1 MHIINTLLPVFLI
14 IALGVLLRK
23 TKFLSAEFVA
33 GLNRLVFWIG
43 LPCLLFYK
51 VATAGY
57 DYRLAGRT
65 ALVMIVGMLC
75 CIVIAYIV
83 AFIIR
88 IRPRAIGTFVQG
100 TFRGN
105 LYYVGLALIIYSFAG
120 SDSKIS
126 AQMENTAILVMALLV
141 PIYNI
146 ASVIVLLASRHG
158 LDRYVPL
165 KIAREVITNPLFLAC
180 AAGVIYSQIFPPLPL
195 VISRALSAVGQIS
208 LPLALIGIGAVL
220 IQSKIAGCGT
230 PALAA
235 SIIKI
240 GVSPV
245 VGFWAAH
252 LMGLGAGET
261 RVVLLFLACPTA
273 VTSYVVAEQLG
284 GDEKLSAAIIVVS
297 TILSIISLS
306 IVIGL
311 F

>member
-14 IALGVLLRK
+14 IALGALLRK
-23 TKFLSAEFVA
+23 TKFVSAEFVA

-65 ALVMIVGMLC
+65 CLVMIIGMLC
-75 CIVIAYIV
+75 CTIVAYIA

-88 IRPRAIGTFVQG
+88 IPPRAIGTFVQG

-120 SDSKIS
+120 ADSKMS
-126 AQMENTAILVMALLV
+126 AQMENVAILVMALLV
-141 PIYNI
+141 PVYNI
-146 ASVIVLLASRHG
+146 GSIIVLLASRHK

-165 KIAREVITNPLFLAC
+165 KITRQVITNPLFLAC

-195 VISRALSAVGQIS
+195 VITRALSAVGQVS

-220 IQSKIAGCGT
+220 AQSKIAGCGI
-230 PALAA
+230 PALTA

-240 GVSPV
+240 GVSPIA
-245 VGFWAAH
+245 GFWAAH
-252 LMGLGAGET
+252 LIGLGAGET
-261 RVVLLFLACPTA
+261 RIVLLFLACPTA
-273 VTSYVVAEQLG
+273 VTSYVIAEQLG

-297 TILSIISLS
+297 TILSIFSLS
-306 IVIGL
+306 VVIGL